1 MSTNSRGEVSQFDF
15 EELANQLLEQGLAAS
30 PADLHGCI
38 VGLLAAGASPEA
50 EAGLAGLNQALDLDL
65 HGELAEQMMAL
76 YLATALALRDDD
88 FDFYPLLLDD
98 SADLA
103 SRTAALAAWCRSF
116 LSGYAQ
122 VSAASELQQSALPGD
137 SSEVLSDLAAIA
149 EADPDDIEEDEESE
163 RAYAELTEYIRFAA
177 LNAYADKVLGSVREI
192 STEPEGSSLH

>member
-1 MSTNSRGEVSQFDF
+1 
-15 EELANQLLEQGLAAS
+15 
-30 PADLHGCI
+30 
-38 VGLLAAGASPEA
+38 
-50 EAGLAGLNQALDLDL
+50 
-65 HGELAEQMMAL
+65 MMAL

-122 VSAASELQQSALPGD
+122 VSAASELQQPALPGD

-149 EADPDDIEEDEESE
+149 EADPDDDEEKPWVE
-163 RAYAELTEYIRFAA
+163 QAPAA
-177 LNAYADKVLGSVREI
+177 SAGEDREKL
-192 STEPEGSSLH
+192 SQGRE